1 MGGSIVKHG
10 GQNPLEP
17 VRYGC
22 KIIHGPNVGN
32 FNDVYKLLNINNL
45 SKKILLKKNFISE
58 IEKSFKTKKSSSL
71 IVKKIEDIG
80 IKILKNTTK
89 ELKAFI
95 K

>member
-1 MGGSIVKHG
+1 M
-10 GQNPLEP
+10 
-17 VRYGC
+17 
-22 KIIHGPNVGN
+22 
-32 FNDVYKLLNINNL
+32 
-45 SKKILLKKNFISE
+45 LKKNFISE